1 MANTKISSLTAG
13 APAVSTDLTV
23 IARGG
28 SNFNLTLAN
37 ILALPIP
44 VSSLPNGLSN
54 FNSAVQSQATVATTK
69 YYVTSSNINLPA
81 TLKTGIVVGTTINWR
96 VCFTKN
102 ANGTGTF
109 SPIIFMGTNGTASD
123 TAEVTQSLGTMTA
136 VVDNVYLDI
145 QITFTAVGSSTGS
158 FFWSMCPHHMPSAT
172 NTGFYTAVAPT
183 FTGTVSSLNTTT
195 GSLIFGLGFVCT
207 AGGTLPTITVPFVKA
222 EAFNLD

>member
-1 MANTKISSLTAG
+1 MANTKISSFSAG
-13 APAVSTDLTV
+13 APAVSTDLVV

-28 SNFNLTLAN
+28 SNYNLTLAN
-37 ILALPIP
+37 VLTLPVP
-44 VSSLPNGLSN
+44 NASLPNGLSN
-54 FNSAVQSQATVATTK
+54 FNSAVQSQLTVATTK

-81 TLKTGIVVGTTINWR
+81 TLKTGIVVGTTIKWR
-96 VCFTKN
+96 VCFTKS
-102 ANGTGTF
+102 AAGTGTF

-123 TAEVTQSLGTMTA
+123 TAEVSQSLGTMTA

-158 FFWSMCPHHMPSAT
+158 FFWSMCPVHTPSAT

-195 GSLIFGLGFVCT
+195 ASLIFGLGFVCT
-207 AGGTLPTITVPFVKA
+207 AGGTLPTITVPFVSA
-222 EAFNLD
+222 EAYNLD